1 MMKKLMVLM
10 ATALLAM
17 PALAEDIDR
26 TLDAAADGEVKIST
40 VSGSVT
46 VNGWSRNEVKV
57 TGTLGPK
64 VEELIFERDGDNITI
79 KVKVPK
85 KSGRGSDSDLRV
97 NVPEKSSID
106 VGVISADIQVSD
118 VLGEQRLHTV
128 SGNVTTESTGS
139 DVKAQSVSGDV
150 EIVGNKAEARTVA
163 GTVSGDVTVVR
174 AAGDVRAET
183 VTGKVVVDEG
193 SFDHVALNTV
203 NGEVLF
209 QAQLRDDGKFSAE
222 TINGEID
229 AEFTGGISARIDVS
243 TINGR
248 IKNCFG
254 PEARRTNEYGPGW
267 DLSFTEGD
275 GGGRVRI
282 STMNGRVNL
291 CRK

>member
-1 MMKKLMVLM
+1 MKKLMVLM
-10 ATALLAM
+10 AIALLPM

-26 TLDAAADGEVKIST
+26 TLDAAADGEIKIST

-46 VNGWSRNEVKV
+46 VNGWSRAEVQV
-57 TGTLGPK
+57 TGTLGPN
-64 VEELIFERDGDNITI
+64 VEELIFERDGDNIMI
-79 KVKVPK
+79 KVRVPK
-85 KSGRGSDSDLRV
+85 KSGRGADSDLRV
-97 NVPEKSSID
+97 NVPENSSID
-106 VGVISADIQVSD
+106 VGVVSADIQVSD
-118 VLGEQRLHTV
+118 LLGEQRLRTV
-128 SGNVTTESTGS
+128 SGDVTTESTGS

-163 GTVSGDVTVVR
+163 STVSGNVAVFR

-183 VTGKVVVDEG
+183 ITGKVVVDEG
-193 SFDHVALNTV
+193 SFDRVSLNTV

-222 TINGEID
+222 TINGEVD

-267 DLSFTEGD
+267 ELSFTEGD
-275 GGGRVRI
+275 GDGRVRI

-291 CRK
+291 CHK

>member
-1 MMKKLMVLM
+1 MMKKLIVLM
-10 ATALLAM
+10 AGVLLTM
-17 PALAEDIDR
+17 SALAEDIDR
-26 TLDAAADGEVKIST
+26 TLDAAADGDVNISNI
-40 VSGSVT
+40 SGSVT
-46 VNGWSRNEVKV
+46 VNGWSRNEVRV

-64 VEELIFERDGDNITI
+64 VEELIFERDGDTITI

-85 KSGRGSDSDLRV
+85 KSGRGMDSDLRV
-97 NVPEKSSID
+97 SVPEKSSVD
-106 VGVISADIQVSD
+106 VGAVSADIQVSE

-128 SGNVTTESTGS
+128 SGDVTTESLGS

-150 EIVGNKAEARTVA
+150 EIIGDKVEAQTVA
-163 GTVSGDVTVVR
+163 GTVSGNVAVFR
-174 AAGDVRAET
+174 AAGDVSAET
-183 VTGKVVVDEG
+183 VSGKVIVDEG
-193 SFDHVALNTV
+193 SFDRVTLNTV

-209 QAQLRDDGKFSAE
+209 QAQLRDGGKFSAE

-275 GGGRVRI
+275 GDGRVRI